1 MKKQTLLSGLVAILL
16 SLSLI
21 AFKVLDKKD
30 KPAPVSKQDA
40 VAEYYWY
47 YVASDG
53 YVYSYSLAF
62 ASRRTRAYAA
72 EYGACGNGEAVE
84 CMRGFVY
91 PLTTFPDNSYGD
103 EVVYKAYP

>member
-1 MKKQTLLSGLVAILL
+1 MKKQSVFSGLLALLL

-21 AFKVLDKKD
+21 AFKVLDKKE
-30 KPAPVSKQDA
+30 KPVAASTQHD

-62 ASRRTRAYAA
+62 ASRRTRSYAK
-72 EYGACGNGEAVE
+72 EYGACGNGESVE

-91 PLTTFPDNSYGD
+91 PLTSFPDNSYGD
-103 EVVYKAYP
+103 EVIYKAYP